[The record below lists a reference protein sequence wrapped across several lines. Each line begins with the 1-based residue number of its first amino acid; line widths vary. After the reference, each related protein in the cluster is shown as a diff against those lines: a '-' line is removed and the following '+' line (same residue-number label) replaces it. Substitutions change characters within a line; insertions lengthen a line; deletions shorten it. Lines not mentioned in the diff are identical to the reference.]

1 MYIKENIIRETE
13 KLPNKIQLYLDKS
26 KSIDNEW
33 NDNNNLSKLIYD
45 SISFEKNIEFINV
58 INQKIK
64 KTNENIKIRFI
75 PGDQSNLDL
84 LNSIKKFWLISHN
97 NYIFRKCPINL
108 KDNRYELNDDNVITK
123 IGASYIVAI
132 CEKELEKD
140 RIHKWKIK
148 IIKSKDKLINVG
160 VAPID
165 IDISSPSPYN
175 YGWFL
180 FCKQSSLYS
189 GKPHNY
195 SNKKMNLK
203 EIKDEI
209 MLVMDMNKQT
219 LKFIID
225 GEDKGESFTN
235 IPIDKPIAPAV
246 TLFNENDS
254 IQLIEC

>member
-1 MYIKENIIRETE
+1 M
-13 KLPNKIQLYLDKS
+13 
-26 KSIDNEW
+26 
-33 NDNNNLSKLIYD
+33 IYD

-84 LNSIKKFWLISHN
+84 LNSIKKFGLISHN
-97 NYIFRKCPINL
+97 NYKFKKCPINL
-108 KDNRYELNDDNVITK
+108 KDNRYELNDENIITK
-123 IGASYIVAI
+123 KGANFIVAI

-140 RIHKWKIK
+140 TIHKWKIK